1 MGEPGAKMLNYGGF
15 HVPLKGKNKPAE
27 KYVVFIVGV
36 FVHPNK
42 YGALPLLFPVP
53 FGYLTPKGKRGQVK

>member
-15 HVPLKGKNKPAE
+15 HVPMKGKNKPAE
-27 KYVVFIVGV
+27 KYVVFIVGL

-42 YGALPLLFPVP
+42 YGALPLLFPVL
-53 FGYLTPKGKRGQVK
+53 FGY

>member
-1 MGEPGAKMLNYGGF
+1 MGEPGAKILNYGGF
-15 HVPLKGKNKPAE
+15 HVPLKRKNGSAE

-42 YGALPLLFPVP
+42 YGALPLLF
-53 FGYLTPKGKRGQVK
+53 